1 MVFGTVVRWAAKKG
15 KPKMKPIELTSP
27 PEQTL
32 SISRAIFDVVKE
44 HGPLTIS
51 DTWDHVK
58 YMLYYSGNGIE
69 RPDKQEANEDYA
81 EMDEREAETE
91 ANMLSQ
97 WTPQAVPIY
106 NLVY

>member
-1 MVFGTVVRWAAKKG
+1 VCLREREREMVFGTLVRWAAKKG

-58 YMLYYSGNGIE
+58 VF
-69 RPDKQEANEDYA
+69 
-81 EMDEREAETE
+81 
-91 ANMLSQ
+91 SQ
-97 WTPQAVPIY
+97 HPIIP
-106 NLVY
+106 L